1 MQEHMLA
8 LVKAAVLGRAEGWAW
23 CVVSRAH
30 RVSGQSPGPKEKC
43 EELSFDTSL
52 LLPLPPSQSSSGKA
66 ERAKRPISVQLPWK
80 KQSLSRFLSK

>member
-8 LVKAAVLGRAEGWAW
+8 LVKAAVLGQAEGWAW

-30 RVSGQSPGPKEKC
+30 KVTGQSPRPKEKC

-66 ERAKRPISVQLPWK
+66 ERAKGPISGQVPWK